1 MPGHPFRFSVQCP
14 LAPDARAWAELA
26 RRAEDLGY
34 ATLTMSDHLDE
45 QFAPGPALVAAAAA
59 TTTLR
64 LGTLVFCNDFR
75 HPVVLAKEAATLDLL
90 TDGRL
95 ELGIGAGWMT
105 TDYEQTGIPFDGAG
119 TRIDEC
125 ERHLVCSS
133 CGGREIDTHISGT
146 PLGAGAS
153 MLGRG

>member
-1 MPGHPFRFSVQCP
+1 
-14 LAPDARAWAELA
+14 
-26 RRAEDLGY
+26 
-34 ATLTMSDHLDE
+34 MSDHLDE

-64 LGTLVFCNDFR
+64 LGTLVYCNDFR

-105 TDYEQTGIPFDGAG
+105 TDYAQTGIPFDGAG
-119 TRIDEC
+119 TRIERMDEAVTIVKRLLD
-125 ERHLVCSS
+125 E
-133 CGGREIDTHISGT
+133 
-146 PLGAGAS
+146 P
-153 MLGRG
+153 